1 MEKVLVIKCDDGT
14 EGIAFGPMDERV
26 ILSTVKEIL
35 IGEDPFFR
43 ERIWRRLVQL
53 QRLRRNLTEDTL
65 CAVDVAI
72 WDICGKKLNMP
83 VSKILGQYRETVP
96 AYASI
101 MVGDDIPGGLDTPS
115 SYAAFA
121 SKLVKQGY
129 KAIKLHTW
137 MPPIVPEPS
146 VKMDLEAARKVREEV
161 GEDITLL
168 MDPYHFYSREEAL
181 ELADGLHSLGFLWME
196 EPLDEHSM
204 ENFIWLQKNT
214 KLHIC
219 GPETIEGKMYSR
231 ADWIRHNATDIGR
244 AGVIYSGGITSVM
257 KTVHLYEANG
267 MSLELH
273 GNHIA
278 SLHIL
283 GAMGIDG
290 KYYERG
296 MLHPLL
302 DYETPKPWFTKIHDP
317 LLSDGTV
324 PVPTESGVGY
334 SPNWDYINDNLL

>member
-1 MEKVLVIKCDDGT
+1 
-14 EGIAFGPMDERV
+14 
-26 ILSTVKEIL
+26 
-35 IGEDPFFR
+35 
-43 ERIWRRLVQL
+43 
-53 QRLRRNLTEDTL
+53 
-65 CAVDVAI
+65 
-72 WDICGKKLNMP
+72 
-83 VSKILGQYRETVP
+83 
-96 AYASI
+96 
-101 MVGDDIPGGLDTPS
+101 MVGDDLPGGLDTPEA
-115 SYAAFA
+115 YASFA
-121 SKLVKQGY
+121 ASLVKQGY